1 MIINGQPMQFEDVTS
16 ITTMLQKLGLSP
28 GKVVVEVNMDIVPKE
43 QFDGRILNEEDTIE
57 VVSFVGGG

>member
-1 MIINGQPMQFEDVTS
+1 MQFEDVTS

-28 GKVVVEVNMDIVPKE
+28 EKVVVEVNMDIVPKE